1 MKLTQ
6 DNRYK
11 LALEMTGCNEME
23 WPFFASKI
31 IEFNNLELLHALLTC
46 ATPSQHLALWHHE
59 KRSQE
64 FIFKVSMIEAI
75 LSVCDGY
82 LVKSPETEYLDASEK
97 SVTSYYLGLIFT
109 KLFSMKEFQ
118 VDYFLHTTLFEQV
131 YGRDSFICNKRK
143 KPSFVGLALHS
154 GKWSIWE
161 PTGKRDH
168 APKALSDA
176 YNQVLGIKTVNGEIP
191 EFAMAS
197 MTYFDTKHSELQGIL
212 RNAPNGKKAD
222 VHFDKEQFLILYYRH
237 ICELFDESLRRRP
250 FDSVIDYIDGYL
262 EIELELFGLNV
273 EEEQTGE
280 YARKR
285 RLKLGVPKKILDFFQ
300 YHVSNAQ
307 NELSLS
313 DIVDTIPNSEPEL
326 QDAHF
331 FMGRDK
337 IYFRIV

>member
-191 EFAMAS
+191 EFSMAS

-300 YHVSNAQ
+300 YHASNAQ